1 MLRIFSLPTHSGWDE
16 LLKRQNGKQ
25 MKNNKCFKI
34 FYKIALKINWTLIL
48 TAALTFWGWN
58 KVNNLNIERD
68 RENKKLEVQINYLIN
83 VYRILALSSN
93 RPFEEMLISRIAI
106 EQAVADLQLFG
117 SIYQVEKT
125 RDFCKELTEKI
136 NKNDKSSIESQDKLI
151 LSLRKDLRKYLKLE
165 EIKDDEAGVFWLRI
179 SPNPKIDQQQ
189 KNQKDN

>member
-1 MLRIFSLPTHSGWDE
+1 
-16 LLKRQNGKQ
+16 